1 MRNVIFAFMLLC
13 SLLLAGCISSDTPSG
28 DVGPLEISAREDPGF
43 SSYEPVDVSY
53 DPDTEPYDFDPV
65 NADIFSLSPEQAS
78 FLQANG
84 FVCLP
89 SSSDVLFHEYYQSL
103 ARRDIPIF
111 VTTDSVL
118 HSYHILFDYS
128 LRLMEQDVFYDDI
141 ITLTA
146 DMQDTMLSFHDQ
158 SEGPTKDAARLALGF
173 FTVAL
178 QQLDPSSDIPDAVR
192 DDVNAELALI
202 DAADG
207 IAYSPLFGYREDYSQ
222 YVPRGHYT
230 RTEHLGDYFR
240 AMMWYGRMPMRL
252 KDATETRAAILT
264 VLAMEQLSKGEGSA
278 YAVWDAIYQTTS
290 FYVGQADDP
299 TLYDYAPLIEDV
311 YGDTVELDALND
323 EAVLSSFRELAATQ
337 LPDPR
342 INSSVLTD
350 KQDLTDD
357 TKGLRYMG
365 QRFIIDSYVFSELVY
380 DNVTAYTGDGDPMPF
395 TAVPSAAGYIRGFPR
410 GLDAMS
416 VFGNEQATTILA
428 DEGDTDYLNY
438 DTQWEKLRE
447 EVDAYTIDDW
457 TATLYNAWLY
467 CLEAYSSPNGEGYPS
482 FMQSDAWEKK
492 ELYTAL
498 GSWTQLRHD
507 TILYAKQSY
516 TFEATS
522 APVVSRQ
529 GYVEPN
535 IDVYARLLSL
545 TRMTQEGLRE
555 RGLLLDEFDH
565 KFDAFDTLLEE
576 LIDISKKELEGMPLS
591 EQERLFIDNFG
602 DHLEHVSTFSESI
615 GQKVSTEADDS
626 VALVAD
632 VHTDVNTQ
640 RVLEEGVGYPFS
652 LLVVVEVEGTTYITQ
667 GPMFSYYE
675 FKHPLS
681 DRLTD
686 EKWQSMLS
694 SHDTPELPAWADFIR

>member
-1 MRNVIFAFMLLC
+1 MKNVFFAVILAC
-13 SLLLAGCISSDTPSG
+13 SLIVAGCISSNGTPDDG
-28 DVGPLEISAREDPGF
+28 GPIEVSAREDPGF
-43 SSYEPVDVSY
+43 SSYEPIDV
-53 DPDTEPYDFDPV
+53 PYTANLAPYVFDPV
-65 NADIFSLSPEQAS
+65 NEDIFYLAPEQTS
-78 FLQANG
+78 FLHEHG
-84 FVCLP
+84 FVCMP
-89 SSSDVLFHEYYQSL
+89 SSSDLLFHEYYRSL
-103 ARRDIPIF
+103 AHSDIPIF

-118 HSYHILFDYS
+118 HAYHILFDYS

-141 ITLTA
+141 TTLTA
-146 DMQDTMLSFHDQ
+146 DMQAAMLGFYEQ
-158 SEGPTKDAARLALGF
+158 SEGPTREAARLALGY

-192 DDVNAELALI
+192 EDVMAERALI

-230 RTEHLGDYFR
+230 RTEQLGDYFK

-264 VLAMEQLSKGEGSA
+264 VLAMEQLSQGEGSA

-299 TLYDYAPLIEDV
+299 TLYDYAPLIAEF
-311 YGDTVELDALND
+311 YGDTIELSELND
-323 EAVLSSFRELAATQ
+323 DEVLTSFREEAMET
-337 LPDPR
+337 LPAPR

-350 KQDLTDD
+350 QQNLAEE

-365 QRFIIDSYVFSELVY
+365 QRFIIDSYIFSELVY
-380 DNVTAYTGDGDPMPF
+380 DNVTAYTGGGDTLPF

-410 GLDAMS
+410 GLDAFS
-416 VFGNEQATTILA
+416 VFGNEHATEILER
-428 DEGDTDYLNY
+428 EGDTDYLHY
-438 DTQWEKLRE
+438 DEQWSALRD
-447 EVDAYTIDDW
+447 EVTSYTIEDW
-457 TATLYNAWLY
+457 TSTLYNAWLY
-467 CLEAYSSPNGEGYPS
+467 GLESYSAPSGEGYPS
-482 FMQSDAWEKK
+482 FMQSDAWERK

-516 TFEATS
+516 TFEATA
-522 APVVSRQ
+522 APVASRQ

-535 IDVYARLLSL
+535 VAVYSRLLSL

-555 RGLLLDEFDH
+555 RGLLLDEFDQ
-565 KFDAFDTLLEE
+565 KFEAFDALLEQ
-576 LIDISKKELEGMPLS
+576 LIDISVKELEGTPLI
-591 EQERLFIDNFG
+591 EEERQFIDHFG
-602 DHLEHVSTFSESI
+602 DHLEHVSTFSETV

-640 RVLEEGVGYPFS
+640 SVLEEGVGYPFS
-652 LLVVVEVEGTTYITQ
+652 LLVVVEVDGTTYIAQ

-686 EKWQSMLS
+686 EAWQSMLGS
-694 SHDTPELPAWADFIR
+694 GEAPPLPGWADFIR